1 MAKCAFGA
9 QLAQLDLVR
18 GTVCRFPARAR
29 PAALSQRSRDA
40 HELALGGEFETLL
53 RRCRTALSA
62 YPLFARLRGRF
73 LNARIA
79 IFCIFGKK
87 RPGRPLTRPAP
98 PSGFCPHLFE
108 HTGKKH
114 STQTGEGEGC
124 QGHPACRPPEWRVPW
139 GRQRARGPPAR
150 LASQRRTRALE
161 THGVIQTPVHAQV
174 HAVRVQDAPTP
185 APGARGKS
193 QRPPRPRPCSD
204 GVSGHPL
211 ATAGAPRVLAWPL
224 FPPA

>member
-1 MAKCAFGA
+1 MPLSG
-9 QLAQLDLVR
+9 
-18 GTVCRFPARAR
+18 RAR

-87 RPGRPLTRPAP
+87 RPGRPLTWPAP

-114 STQTGEGEGC
+114 STQTGEGGAARATQLVALLNGGSLGGAREPGAHLPGWHLRGGRAHWKHTVSYKRLC
-124 QGHPACRPPEWRVPW
+124 TRKCTPCVYKTPPPPPPGPG
-139 GRQRARGPPAR
+139 GRASGPPAPAR
-150 LASQRRTRALE
+150 
-161 THGVIQTPVHAQV
+161 
-174 HAVRVQDAPTP
+174 APTGSPGIRSRRQGLP
-185 APGARGKS
+185 ASWRGHCF
-193 QRPPRPRPCSD
+193 PR
-204 GVSGHPL
+204 HE
-211 ATAGAPRVLAWPL
+211 
-224 FPPA
+224 